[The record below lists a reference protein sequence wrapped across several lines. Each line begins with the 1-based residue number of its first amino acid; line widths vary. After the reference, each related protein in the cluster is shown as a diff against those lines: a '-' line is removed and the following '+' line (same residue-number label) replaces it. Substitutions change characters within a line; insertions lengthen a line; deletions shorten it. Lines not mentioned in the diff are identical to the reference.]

1 MIVVTGALGF
11 IGSCLISHLNQN
23 GIEDIVAVDDFSKKE
38 KDINLAHT
46 RIYIR
51 VERDA
56 FLDWFDK
63 NNASISFVFHLGAR
77 TDTTEFDRAIFL
89 KLNLDYS
96 RYLFLLCQKYSKP
109 IVYASSAATYGAGE
123 LGYSDSD
130 DALPFKLK
138 PLNPYGDSKNDFDKW
153 LLGMVESREILNKKS
168 FLGGDLA
175 EFPFWVGLK
184 FFNVYGPNEYH
195 KGRMASTIFHF
206 FNQIK
211 ERGTV
216 NLFKSHRP
224 DFKDGEQMRDF
235 VYVKDVVNVLFWLYK
250 KGVETTPSVKSGIY
264 NLGTGKARTFNDLVA
279 QVFKNLDKPL
289 TVNYIPTP
297 EDIRETYQYFTEADM
312 KKLQAA
318 GYDAPFTTLEE
329 GIADYVQHYL
339 STKKYY

>member
-1 MIVVTGALGF
+1 MVVVTGALGF
-11 IGSCLISHLNQN
+11 IGSCLISFLNQK
-23 GIEDIVAVDDFSKKE
+23 GIDDIVAVDDFSKTE
-38 KDINLAHT
+38 KSPNLAGAKVAL
-46 RIYIR
+46 RI
-51 VERDA
+51 ERDT

-63 NNASISFVFHLGAR
+63 NHPSVSFVFHLGAR
-77 TDTTEFDRAIFL
+77 TDTTEFDRSIFL

-96 RYLFLLCQKYSKP
+96 RYLFLLCQRYLKP

-123 LGYSDSD
+123 WGYSDSD
-130 DALPFKLK
+130 DTLILKLK

-153 LLGMVESREILNKKS
+153 LLLMAESREVLNSKS

-175 EFPFWVGLK
+175 AFPFWVGLK

-206 FNQIK
+206 TNQIQAQ
-211 ERGTV
+211 GAV

-235 VYVKDVVNVLFWLYK
+235 IYVKDVVKVLFWLYENGLK
-250 KGVETTPSVKSGIY
+250 NTPSVKSGIY

-297 EDIRETYQYFTEADM
+297 EDIRDTYQYFTEADM
-312 KKLQAA
+312 KKLQNA
-318 GYDAPFTTLEE
+318 GYNEAFTSLEA
-329 GIADYVQHYL
+329 GISDYIQNYL
-339 STKKYY
+339 LTKKYF